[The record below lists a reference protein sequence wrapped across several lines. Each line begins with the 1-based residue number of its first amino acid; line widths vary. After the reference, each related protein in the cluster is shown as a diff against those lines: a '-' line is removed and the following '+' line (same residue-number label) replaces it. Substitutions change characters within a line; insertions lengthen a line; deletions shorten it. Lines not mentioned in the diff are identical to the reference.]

1 MNKHKKFFEAE
12 YLVFARKWR
21 PILMFLS
28 LLIVCTVNF
37 FISGVFWQIAVL
49 TGPLLSVAI
58 LCFMDYFVFAG
69 FNSRKSIGMD
79 LMKSSV
85 KGRALVEAALKQ
97 DIVNK
102 SIYVLT
108 ASTAALV
115 SIFIFNED
123 IDHPFVIAYT
133 IAAFSSCQVLLR
145 ISLLIDRAKGLTM
158 QVHIFIFYLCYSVG
172 SLILIPVIFISESI
186 SLPLMIV
193 YAVLAET
200 GSVLTGIWL
209 IRSCMKAYDASMHD
223 ASLQ

>member
-1 MNKHKKFFEAE
+1 MNKHKKLFEAE
-12 YLVFARKWR
+12 YLVFAGKWR
-21 PILMFLS
+21 PVIMALALV
-28 LLIVCTVNF
+28 IICVVNF
-37 FISGVFWQIAVL
+37 FISGVFWQVAVL
-49 TGPLLSVAI
+49 TGPLLCVAF

-79 LMKSSV
+79 MMKSSA
-85 KGRALVEAALKQ
+85 KGRTLIEAALKQ

-102 SIYVLT
+102 SIYVLIG
-108 ASTAALV
+108 STAALV
-115 SIFIFNED
+115 SIFIFNEE

-133 IAAFSSCQVLLR
+133 IAAFSSCQILLR

-158 QVHIFIFYLCYSVG
+158 QVHVFIFYLCYSVG